1 MKKGIIATIIT
12 ALIMWVV
19 GYLSLPAT
27 TIHSFGFAMF
37 IMFTILVWLGIYSI
51 GVYVEDEWED
61 YQLKIQGALGIAAAV
76 VFAFAVLAALFGSA
90 MFRSSSLSQIANPQ
104 TVEFTDV
111 ITESEDI
118 SDIAL
123 MDTVTAR
130 QFGERTLGELSDL
143 VSVYDVDEQYTTI
156 CYHGRPMK
164 IAALRYDGFFKYN
177 NNKINGIPGY
187 VLVDPV
193 NNTAEYVAAKSP
205 IYYAPSAYFSKDL
218 SRHLWSYNSSYIYGN
233 SFFEIDEEDNC
244 YWITPV
250 YQPTV
255 GLYNGKVVSRVV
267 VTDATTGACT
277 EYKMGEIPE
286 WIDVV
291 IDGDTISQYYNW
303 YGELRN
309 GFWNSVT
316 AQNGCY
322 KTTDDFGYK
331 IIDNDVYIYTGVTS
345 CNNSASAT
353 GFILAN
359 SRTGE
364 MKFFSINGAEEHSA
378 MSAAE
383 GEVSDYGWIASFPS
397 VINVNGEP
405 VYLMVLK
412 DSNNIVK
419 RYAMVNYKSYNIVA
433 IDTTQKKCLARYN
446 ALINGEDVDVATAV
460 ADVETE
466 VAIPTDEELQYK
478 TITVKTVQF
487 IVNNGN
493 TVVYVEDV
501 NGDFYKSKFDET
513 WIMTKE
519 GDTVTVGYTT
529 SSEITTIYEVK

>member
-27 TIHSFGFAMF
+27 TIHSFGMAMF
-37 IMFTILVWLGIYSI
+37 VMFAILVWLGIYSI
-51 GVYVEDEWED
+51 GVYIEDEWED

-76 VFAFAVLAALFGSA
+76 VFVFAVLAALFGSA
-90 MFRSSSLSQIANPQ
+90 VFRSGSLSQIAQPKQ
-104 TVEFTDV
+104 VEFADI
-111 ITESEDI
+111 ITESEDVT
-118 SDIAL
+118 DIAL
-123 MDTVTAR
+123 MDTVTA
-130 QFGERTLGELSDL
+130 QMFGERTLGELSDL
-143 VSVYDVDEQYTTI
+143 VSVYDVDPHYTTI
-156 CYHGRPMK
+156 CYQGRPMK
-164 IAALRYDGFFKYN
+164 IAALAYDGFFKYN
-177 NNKINGIPGY
+177 SNKVNGIPGY

-193 NNTAEYVAAKSP
+193 NNTAEYVKAKTP
-205 IYYAPSAYFSKDL
+205 IFYAPSAYFGKDL
-218 SRHLWSYNSSYIYGN
+218 SRHLWSYNSSYLYGE
-233 SFFEIDEEDNC
+233 SFFEIDDEDNM
-244 YWITPV
+244 YWVTPV
-250 YQPTV
+250 YRPTV
-255 GLYNGKVVSRVV
+255 GLYNGKVVDRVV
-267 VTDATTGACT
+267 LCDATTGVCT

-286 WIDVV
+286 WVDIV

-309 GFWNSVT
+309 GFWNSCF

-364 MKFFSINGAEEHSA
+364 MYFIPITGAEEHSA

-397 VINVNGEP
+397 IINVNGEP

-419 RYAMVNYKSYNIVA
+419 RYAMVNYKSYNVVA
-433 IDTTQKKCLARYN
+433 IDTTQRACLARYN
-446 ALINGEDVDVATAV
+446 ALINGEDVDAAVNNATV
-460 ADVETE
+460 DTVE
-466 VAIPTDEELQYK
+466 VPTEELQYK
-478 TITVKTVQF
+478 TITVSTVQF

-493 TVVYVEDV
+493 TTVYIEDV

>member
-1 MKKGIIATIIT
+1 
-12 ALIMWVV
+12 
-19 GYLSLPAT
+19 
-27 TIHSFGFAMF
+27 
-37 IMFTILVWLGIYSI
+37 
-51 GVYVEDEWED
+51 
-61 YQLKIQGALGIAAAV
+61 
-76 VFAFAVLAALFGSA
+76 
-90 MFRSSSLSQIANPQ
+90 
-104 TVEFTDV
+104 
-111 ITESEDI
+111 
-118 SDIAL
+118 
-123 MDTVTAR
+123 
-130 QFGERTLGELSDL
+130 
-143 VSVYDVDEQYTTI
+143 
-156 CYHGRPMK
+156 
-164 IAALRYDGFFKYN
+164 
-177 NNKINGIPGY
+177 
-187 VLVDPV
+187 
-193 NNTAEYVAAKSP
+193 
-205 IYYAPSAYFSKDL
+205 
-218 SRHLWSYNSSYIYGN
+218 
-233 SFFEIDEEDNC
+233 
-244 YWITPV
+244 
-250 YQPTV
+250 
-255 GLYNGKVVSRVV
+255 
-267 VTDATTGACT
+267 
-277 EYKMGEIPE
+277 MGEIPE
-286 WIDVV
+286 WIDIV
-291 IDGDTISQYYNW
+291 IDGDTISKYYNW

-419 RYAMVNYKSYNIVA
+419 RYAMVNYKSYNVVA

-446 ALINGEDVDVATAV
+446 ALLNGEDVDAATAV

-466 VAIPTDEELQYK
+466 VAIPTDLQYK
-478 TITVKTVQF
+478 TITVSTVQF

-493 TVVYVEDV
+493 TTVYIEDI

-529 SSEITTIYEVK
+529 SSEITTVYEVTK